1 MTEEPLRVPIGTAC
15 RVTGL
20 SPRQMRYFE
29 QAGLLAPEYR
39 NGRRYYSEDDV
50 RRAGLIKRL
59 RERGYGLKRIGT
71 ILAGLPT
78 ATVRPPGD
86 AANSFEDVKLFFRER

>member
-29 QAGLLAPEYR
+29 EAGLLAPEYR
-39 NGRRYYSEDDV
+39 SGRRYYSEDDIK
-50 RRAGLIKRL
+50 RAALIKRL
-59 RERGYGLKRIGT
+59 RGRGYGLKRIRG
-71 ILAGLPT
+71 ILTGLPA

-86 AANSFEDVKLFFRER
+86 AANDFEDVKLFFRER